1 MADTLTSTRT
11 TSILA
16 TLLLTS
22 SRQSPYFAKDLRK
35 ANNATQFIGQGSIAS
50 STNAYAKAA
59 HDLANTGTYTTADT
73 IFISAEGARS
83 NRFNP
88 IGTAGPRG
96 AYRNIGLAIRARA
109 SFIIDRPADR
119 ARPYNVG
126 ERQIEAYL
134 LARGHIEVRPGV
146 FTPIDPAS

>member
-1 MADTLTSTRT
+1 MTNSHANRQT
-11 TSILA
+11 TSALA

-22 SRQSPYFAKDLRK
+22 SKQSPYLAKDLRK
-35 ANNATQFIGQGSIAS
+35 ASIATQFIGQGSASS

-59 HDLANTGTYTTADT
+59 HDLANTGIYSAGDT
-73 IFISAEGARS
+73 IFISAEGGRS
-83 NRFNP
+83 SRFNP

-96 AYRNIGLAIRARA
+96 AYRNIDLAVSERA
-109 SFIIDRPADR
+109 SFIIDRPPDR

-134 LARGHIEVRPGV
+134 LACRYTENQPGL
-146 FTPIDPAS
+146 FTPTD